1 VPIVP
6 GKEAGKLNYLLRPSL
21 KGLFRIG
28 FVDFYAFL
36 IVAVALIM
44 RAPQHV
50 MVLLGSVLAVIFVL
64 SSISTILGMI
74 FNRLYQEPETYSILV
89 LQVAF
94 SILFIVLLT

>member
-6 GKEAGKLNYLLRPSL
+6 GKEAGKMNYLLRPSL

-28 FVDFYAFL
+28 FVDFYSFL

-50 MVLLGSVLAVIFVL
+50 MVLLEQNGKKEREKA
-64 SSISTILGMI
+64 
-74 FNRLYQEPETYSILV
+74 
-89 LQVAF
+89 
-94 SILFIVLLT
+94 